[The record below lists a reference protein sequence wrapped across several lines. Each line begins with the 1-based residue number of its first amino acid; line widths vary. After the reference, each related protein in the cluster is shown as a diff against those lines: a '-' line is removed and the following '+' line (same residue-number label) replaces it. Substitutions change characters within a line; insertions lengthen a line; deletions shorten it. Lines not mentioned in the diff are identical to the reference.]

1 MKKLNKSSSTPLYM
15 QLKNQLQEKIEQDM
29 SVGDLLLTETEI
41 EKMYHVSRMTVRK
54 AIEELV
60 NEGIVSKQQ
69 GKGTF
74 VSQTKTT
81 QGLDGFLV
89 GQRK

>member
-1 MKKLNKSSSTPLYM
+1 MKKLNKSSATPLYM

-69 GKGTF
+69 G
-74 VSQTKTT
+74 
-81 QGLDGFLV
+81 
-89 GQRK
+89 

>member
-41 EKMYHVSRMTVRK
+41 
-54 AIEELV
+54 
-60 NEGIVSKQQ
+60 
-69 GKGTF
+69 
-74 VSQTKTT
+74 
-81 QGLDGFLV
+81 
-89 GQRK
+89 